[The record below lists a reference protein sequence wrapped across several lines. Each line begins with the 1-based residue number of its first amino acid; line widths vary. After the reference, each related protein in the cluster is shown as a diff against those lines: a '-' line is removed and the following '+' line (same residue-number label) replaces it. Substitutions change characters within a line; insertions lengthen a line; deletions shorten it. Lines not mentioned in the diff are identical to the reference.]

1 MMRWEGTWSMQIC
14 QLIPAHKLGHAKE
27 GQKKKRET
35 GYVTYDCFMTA
46 PFMLRVVL
54 V

>member
-1 MMRWEGTWSMQIC
+1 MQWEGTWSMQIS
-14 QLIPAHKLGHAKE
+14 AHKLGRAKE